1 MAGLLR
7 LATWAVLLASARGKP
22 SSERLCVSHG
32 GWCRCRCLAH
42 KDNGPGERDVEFRVR
57 HGHALRCDEGGV
69 GFDPTFGELWGCEC
83 SSDSHVHPM
92 TTTSHDDPGRR

>member
-1 MAGLLR
+1 M
-7 LATWAVLLASARGKP
+7 
-22 SSERLCVSHG
+22 
-32 GWCRCRCLAH
+32 
-42 KDNGPGERDVEFRVR
+42 EFRVR